1 MTVLIDLS
9 FVEATRYLKLR
20 MTLPDDCVA
29 NNCAALS
36 NESTP
41 VEAVEAGRC
50 PICLL
55 TYEEAIETGWRSTV
69 EAENERM

>member
-1 MTVLIDLS
+1 M
-9 FVEATRYLKLR
+9 R

-36 NESTP
+36 NVSTP
-41 VEAVEAGRC
+41 VEAVEVGRC

-55 TYEEAIETGWRSTV
+55 TYEEASFVIETGWRSTV
-69 EAENERM
+69 EAENENVAAFSFPDRRF